1 MTSQHQNNTAH
12 EGLKP
17 YHSLESSGLI
27 SRAGARARLDGD
39 LAVSRALGDAPLRHH
54 GLSAQP
60 ELAPWLEVGPGDAA
74 LLLASD
80 GVFEALPAED
90 ACRIALNLAT
100 GGARARVGASIGP
113 CNVGCATRGS
123 ACDGHC
129 RSAGSLQHIYDRQ
142 SVPCHND
149 VV

>member
-113 CNVGCATRGS
+113 ATLAALHVGQLVTDTVGLRGPCS
-123 ACDGHC
+123 T
-129 RSAGSLQHIYDRQ
+129 STTDRAYP
-142 SVPCHND
+142 VIMM
-149 VV
+149 